1 MNKKIGRIIGIILL
15 IMSFCIIGYLIY
27 NYGFSDKN
35 KMFEILSD
43 NVKMLEANEEFNKK
57 MKISNKT
64 LLDMGTEGTLSVSGD
79 SYFDYEND
87 KIYSSLVSKIE
98 NKEFL
103 TPELYFEDDTLYFK
117 IKEISD
123 KLFYLKASEEDSDS
137 QYQFNED
144 QIEEIIDIFKQA
156 IDKNLSNDNF
166 DKEKTE
172 ITLEGNKVKVTKYT
186 MDVSYEDAYNII
198 SYVIDELENNK
209 KLSYLSQ
216 YIFENNTSDQIKQEL
231 KEEMFKNNKKTDRLF
246 MYSIYVNS
254 KNIVLNHELE
264 FSGGTIKLSYYDN
277 SYKSKNLDFEV
288 VYDDVTYIK
297 ASIIGEKDSSKINI
311 DLMSMITLEG
321 NSKENE
327 NTSTL
332 DLSIKAPLLGFEEM
346 GKIVYEEKEII
357 KDKEYDVNFSVN
369 INIDNEKVVL
379 TSNNKLYF
387 DVDMPAFNK
396 ENAVDYKSL
405 GSNNEF
411 TRFFEGISINE

>member
-64 LLDMGTEGTLSVSGD
+64 LLDMGTEGTFSVSGD

>member
-15 IMSFCIIGYLIY
+15 IISFCIIGYLIY

-166 DKEKTE
+166 DKEKAE

-216 YIFENNTSDQIKQEL
+216 YIFANNTADQIKQEL
-231 KEEMFKNNKKTDRLF
+231 KEEMFKNNKETDRLF

-254 KNIVLNHELE
+254 KNIVLNQELE

>member
-15 IMSFCIIGYLIY
+15 IISFCIIGYLIY

-231 KEEMFKNNKKTDRLF
+231 KEEMFKNNKETDRLF

-254 KNIVLNHELE
+254 KNIVLNQELE

-297 ASIIGEKDSSKINI
+297 VSIIGEKDSSKINI

>member
-1 MNKKIGRIIGIILL
+1 M
-15 IMSFCIIGYLIY
+15 
-27 NYGFSDKN
+27 
-35 KMFEILSD
+35 
-43 NVKMLEANEEFNKK
+43 
-57 MKISNKT
+57 
-64 LLDMGTEGTLSVSGD
+64 
-79 SYFDYEND
+79 
-87 KIYSSLVSKIE
+87 
-98 NKEFL
+98 
-103 TPELYFEDDTLYFK
+103 
-117 IKEISD
+117 
-123 KLFYLKASEEDSDS
+123 
-137 QYQFNED
+137 
-144 QIEEIIDIFKQA
+144 
-156 IDKNLSNDNF
+156 
-166 DKEKTE
+166 
-172 ITLEGNKVKVTKYT
+172 
-186 MDVSYEDAYNII
+186 
-198 SYVIDELENNK
+198 
-209 KLSYLSQ
+209 
-216 YIFENNTSDQIKQEL
+216 
-231 KEEMFKNNKKTDRLF
+231 
-246 MYSIYVNS
+246 
-254 KNIVLNHELE
+254 NHELE

-297 ASIIGEKDSSKINI
+297 ASIIGEKDSRKINI

>member
-166 DKEKTE
+166 DKEKAE

-216 YIFENNTSDQIKQEL
+216 YIFANNTADQIKQEL
-231 KEEMFKNNKKTDRLF
+231 KEEMFKNNKETDRLF

-254 KNIVLNHELE
+254 KNIVLNQELE

-411 TRFFEGISINE
+411 TRFFEGININE

>member
-123 KLFYLKASEEDSDS
+123 KLFYLKASEENSDS

-231 KEEMFKNNKKTDRLF
+231 KEEMFKNNKETDRLF

-254 KNIVLNHELE
+254 KNIVLNQELE

-297 ASIIGEKDSSKINI
+297 VSIIGEKDSSKINI

>member
-231 KEEMFKNNKKTDRLF
+231 KEEMFKNNKETDRLF

-254 KNIVLNHELE
+254 KNIVLNQELE

-297 ASIIGEKDSSKINI
+297 ASIIGEKDSRKINI

>member
-64 LLDMGTEGTLSVSGD
+64 LLDMGTEGTFSVSGD

-166 DKEKTE
+166 DKEKAE

>member
-166 DKEKTE
+166 DKEKAE

-231 KEEMFKNNKKTDRLF
+231 KEEMFKNNKETDRLF

-254 KNIVLNHELE
+254 KNIVLNQELE

>member
-15 IMSFCIIGYLIY
+15 IISFCIIGYLIY

-64 LLDMGTEGTLSVSGD
+64 LLDMGTEGTFSVSGD

-166 DKEKTE
+166 DKEKAE

-216 YIFENNTSDQIKQEL
+216 YIFANNTADQIKQEL

-254 KNIVLNHELE
+254 KNIVLNQELE

>member
-15 IMSFCIIGYLIY
+15 IISFCIIGYLIY

-64 LLDMGTEGTLSVSGD
+64 LLDMGTEGTFSVSGD

-216 YIFENNTSDQIKQEL
+216 YIFANNTADQIKQEL
-231 KEEMFKNNKKTDRLF
+231 KEEMFKNNKETDRLF

-254 KNIVLNHELE
+254 KNIVLNQELE

-411 TRFFEGISINE
+411 TRFFEGININE

>member
-216 YIFENNTSDQIKQEL
+216 YIFANNTADQIKQEL
-231 KEEMFKNNKKTDRLF
+231 KEEMFKNNKETDRLF

-254 KNIVLNHELE
+254 KNIVLNQELE

>member
-231 KEEMFKNNKKTDRLF
+231 KEEMFKNNKETDRLF

-254 KNIVLNHELE
+254 KNIVLNQELE

-297 ASIIGEKDSSKINI
+297 VSIIGEKDSSKINI

>member
-15 IMSFCIIGYLIY
+15 IISFCIIGYLIY

-64 LLDMGTEGTLSVSGD
+64 LLDMGTEGTFSVSGD

>member
-15 IMSFCIIGYLIY
+15 IISFCIIGYLIY

-64 LLDMGTEGTLSVSGD
+64 LLDMGTEGTFSVSGD

-166 DKEKTE
+166 DKEKAE

-216 YIFENNTSDQIKQEL
+216 YIFANNTADQIKQEL
-231 KEEMFKNNKKTDRLF
+231 KEEMFKNNKETDRLF

-254 KNIVLNHELE
+254 KNIVLNQELE

-411 TRFFEGISINE
+411 TRFFEGININE

>member
-15 IMSFCIIGYLIY
+15 IISFCIIGYLIY

-64 LLDMGTEGTLSVSGD
+64 LLDMGTEGTFSVSGD

-156 IDKNLSNDNF
+156 IDKNLSNDNV
-166 DKEKTE
+166 DKEKAE

-216 YIFENNTSDQIKQEL
+216 YIFANNTADQIKQEL
-231 KEEMFKNNKKTDRLF
+231 KEEMFKNNKETDRLF

-254 KNIVLNHELE
+254 KNIVLNQELE

-297 ASIIGEKDSSKINI
+297 ASIIGEKDSRKINI

>member
-15 IMSFCIIGYLIY
+15 IISFCIIGYLIY

-64 LLDMGTEGTLSVSGD
+64 LLDMGTEGTFSVSGD

-216 YIFENNTSDQIKQEL
+216 YIFENNTADQIKQEL

-332 DLSIKAPLLGFEEM
+332 DLSIKAPLLGFEEL

>member
-166 DKEKTE
+166 DKEKAE

-231 KEEMFKNNKKTDRLF
+231 KEEMFKNNKETDRLF

-254 KNIVLNHELE
+254 KNIVLNQELE

-297 ASIIGEKDSSKINI
+297 VSIIGEKDSSKINI

>member
-231 KEEMFKNNKKTDRLF
+231 KEEMFKNNKETDRLF

-254 KNIVLNHELE
+254 KNIVLNQELE

>member
-15 IMSFCIIGYLIY
+15 IISFCIIGYLIY

-64 LLDMGTEGTLSVSGD
+64 LLDMGTEGTFSVSGD

-166 DKEKTE
+166 DKEKAE

-216 YIFENNTSDQIKQEL
+216 YIFANNTADQIKQEL
-231 KEEMFKNNKKTDRLF
+231 KEEMFKNNKETDRLF

-254 KNIVLNHELE
+254 KNIVLNQELE

>member
-15 IMSFCIIGYLIY
+15 IISFCIIGYLIY

-64 LLDMGTEGTLSVSGD
+64 LLDMGTEGTFSVSGD

-332 DLSIKAPLLGFEEM
+332 DLSIKAPLLGFEEL

>member
-43 NVKMLEANEEFNKK
+43 NVKMFEANEEFNKK

-166 DKEKTE
+166 DKEKAE

-216 YIFENNTSDQIKQEL
+216 YIFENNTADQIKQEL

-332 DLSIKAPLLGFEEM
+332 DLSIKAPLLGFEEL

>member
-166 DKEKTE
+166 DKEKAE

-216 YIFENNTSDQIKQEL
+216 YIFANNTADQIKQEL
-231 KEEMFKNNKKTDRLF
+231 KEEMFKNNKETDRLF

-254 KNIVLNHELE
+254 KNIVLNQELE

-369 INIDNEKVVL
+369 IK
-379 TSNNKLYF
+379 
-387 DVDMPAFNK
+387 
-396 ENAVDYKSL
+396 
-405 GSNNEF
+405 
-411 TRFFEGISINE
+411 